1 MASFADAIEPQQNL
15 SGALSYQ
22 IKAIIEEAGQTFLYG
37 MPVMISSTD
46 GGVLLWDGSVGA
58 GHLLAGVA
66 VQNAQNLGTTGAGAP
81 SGFSPILG
89 PGSSIGSFAA
99 NANQSLA
106 VITPP
111 MVPITDG
118 FSYFAV
124 AGPTA
129 VFRAKVGTSATVT
142 PVATTNQMAGSQTAG
157 SSQFG
162 LTKDTGNNFWYV
174 DTNKT
179 GASAMVQIIGLDPL
193 EPVGTVGGHVFFT
206 FLQANVAVPAV

>member
-1 MASFADAIEPQQNL
+1 MASFADAVEPQQNL
-15 SGALSYQ
+15 SGAMGFQ
-22 IKAIIEEAGQTFLYG
+22 IKALIEEAGQTFLYG
-37 MPVMISSTD
+37 MPVMISAAD
-46 GGVLLWDGSVGA
+46 GGVQIWDGTAGA
-58 GHLLAGVA
+58 GHLIAGIA

-99 NANQSLA
+99 NSSQTLA

-118 FSYFAV
+118 FNYFAV

-142 PVATTNQMAGSQTAG
+142 PVATTNQMAGG
-157 SSQFG
+157 STTSQFG

-179 GASAMVQIIGLDPL
+179 GANAVVQIIGLDPL

-206 FLQANVAVPAV
+206 FLQADVAIPAV

>member
-15 SGALSYQ
+15 SGAMSFLVRAQ
-22 IKAIIEEAGQTFLYG
+22 IEEAGQTFLYG
-37 MPVMISSTD
+37 MPVMVNATD
-46 GGVLLWDGSVGA
+46 GGVQLWDGTAGA
-58 GHLLAGVA
+58 GHLIAGVA
-66 VQNAQNLGTTGAGAP
+66 IQNAQNLGTTGAGAP

-99 NANQSLA
+99 NSNQALA

-118 FSYFAV
+118 FNYYVV

-142 PVATTNQMAGSQTAG
+142 PVATTNQMAGAGTAAT
-157 SSQFG
+157 SQFG
-162 LTKDTGNNFWYV
+162 LTKDTGNNLWYV
-174 DTNKT
+174 DINKT
-179 GASAMVQIIGLDPL
+179 GASAVVQVIQLDPL
-193 EPVGTVGGHVFFT
+193 EPVGTVGGHVYFV
-206 FLQANVAVPAV
+206 FLQADVSVPA

>member
-15 SGALSYQ
+15 SGAMSFQ
-22 IKAIIEEAGQTFLYG
+22 IKAIIEESGQTFLYG

-46 GGVLLWDGSVGA
+46 GGVLIWDGTVGA
-58 GHLLAGVA
+58 GHLLAGIA
-66 VQNAQNLGTTGAGAP
+66 VQNAQNYGTTGAGAP
-81 SGFSPILG
+81 APFGPITG
-89 PGSSIGSFAA
+89 PGSVVGNFAA
-99 NANQSLA
+99 NANQPLA
-106 VITPP
+106 VVTPG
-111 MVPITDG
+111 MVPIADG
-118 FSYFAV
+118 LSYFAV

-142 PVATTNQMAGSQTAG
+142 PVATTAQMAGSQTAG

-193 EPVGTVGGHVFFT
+193 EAVGTVGGHVFFT
-206 FLQANVAVPAV
+206 FLQANVAQFAV